1 MSLNGCL
8 KNDYLAPLEYCVLGA
23 INFNEPPEEFFVP
36 FNCYFYL
43 KMESLNKKSL
53 HAATLR
59 KETSHKSDIQSNSTT
74 VTNQLFIFAEKN
86 IKGISQLYR
95 RIM

>member
-1 MSLNGCL
+1 MSIYQHMSLIGRL
-8 KNDYLAPLEYCVLGA
+8 KNDYLAPLEYCILGA
-23 INFNEPPEEFFVP
+23 INFNEPPVEFFVP

-59 KETSHKSDIQSNSTT
+59 KKHPISRIF
-74 VTNQLFIFAEKN
+74 NQIVQLLLINYLFLLRKT
-86 IKGISQLYR
+86 
-95 RIM
+95 